1 MQDTATFSPKEWKQ
15 RVMEWSQEEITYQEE
30 IIALLRQKYLKLDS
44 IYELTKQIG
53 ESFQHNDQ
61 ATIQMLLSMRLEE
74 MIEVDG
80 IDEKISNTSIKF
92 SLEGQKRIMNIL
104 SHKGCSLEDDSEKR
118 IRDIY
123 EKLMRILEKTIAL
136 DKNLSIKMS
145 GNQSYYTEKN
155 HKEK

>member
-1 MQDTATFSPKEWKQ
+1 MQDTATFSLKEWKQ